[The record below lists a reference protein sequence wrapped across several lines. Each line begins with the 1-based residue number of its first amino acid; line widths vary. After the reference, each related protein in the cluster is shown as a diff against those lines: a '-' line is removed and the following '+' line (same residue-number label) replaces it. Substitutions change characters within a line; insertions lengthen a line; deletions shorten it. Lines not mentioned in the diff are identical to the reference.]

1 MKRAYLELV
10 INEFYAYY
18 GEQLEQG
25 ELFIA
30 LLEHPYLAFGRE
42 VYLVLRTGIL
52 KFPLTE
58 NKYKIQTQLGRIEAL
73 LPTQILSLATSP
85 RLIQHQPKAAMQ
97 LHQFA
102 KRIDQRLSEVTID
115 GLELLSRRLDGIYQG
130 YESGEEI
137 EAYAAYFW
145 HGTFISSSTSLIS
158 EDAESVI

>member
-1 MKRAYLELV
+1 
-10 INEFYAYY
+10 
-18 GEQLEQG
+18 
-25 ELFIA
+25 
-30 LLEHPYLAFGRE
+30 
-42 VYLVLRTGIL
+42 
-52 KFPLTE
+52 
-58 NKYKIQTQLGRIEAL
+58 
-73 LPTQILSLATSP
+73 
-85 RLIQHQPKAAMQ
+85 MQ

>member
-73 LPTQILSLATSP
+73 LPTQI
-85 RLIQHQPKAAMQ
+85 
-97 LHQFA
+97 
-102 KRIDQRLSEVTID
+102 
-115 GLELLSRRLDGIYQG
+115 
-130 YESGEEI
+130 
-137 EAYAAYFW
+137 
-145 HGTFISSSTSLIS
+145 
-158 EDAESVI
+158 